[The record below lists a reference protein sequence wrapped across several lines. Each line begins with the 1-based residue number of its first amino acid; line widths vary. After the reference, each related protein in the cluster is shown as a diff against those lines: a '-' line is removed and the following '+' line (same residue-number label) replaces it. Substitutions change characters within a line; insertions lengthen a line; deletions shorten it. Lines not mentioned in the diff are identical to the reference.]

1 MDIRGKT
8 TAGLTGS
15 AQMLQRNIDRLPAL
29 PSAQDISIA

>member
-1 MDIRGKT
+1 MYIPRRT
-8 TAGLTGS
+8 TAGLTEI